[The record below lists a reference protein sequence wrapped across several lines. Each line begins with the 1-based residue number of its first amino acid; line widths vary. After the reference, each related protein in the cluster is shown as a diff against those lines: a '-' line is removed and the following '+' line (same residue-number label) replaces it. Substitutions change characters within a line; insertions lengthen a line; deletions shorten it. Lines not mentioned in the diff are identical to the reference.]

1 VTRLPRDGTGRK
13 QIAHL
18 SDEAAQSWC
27 LENVTLSTKGVP
39 ADQPFTIALEIRAVD
54 LRDARAILTEP
65 GISLTA
71 LIEIFSRPTRSQQ
84 PKWNL
89 QHGPVRLN
97 EVKQ

>member
-1 VTRLPRDGTGRK
+1 VGLPRDGTGRK

-27 LENVTLSTKGVP
+27 LENVTLPTKGVP
-39 ADQPFTIALEIRAVD
+39 ADQPFTVALEIRAVD